1 MGIGPWEIAGI
12 VIVVLVIFGAG
23 RLAGVGKAL
32 GQGVREF
39 REEARNPSKDED
51 ELADDEE
58 AADEGEAVASPS
70 GSEAR
75 SDKPGKQDDA

>member
-1 MGIGPWEIAGI
+1 MLALAGVGGLGVPEIIGI

-39 REEARNPSKDED
+39 KQESKKPVDEQSAASAKSPYD
-51 ELADDEE
+51 ESKEKE
-58 AADEGEAVASPS
+58 KV
-70 GSEAR
+70 
-75 SDKPGKQDDA
+75 